1 MNLEATMAKKI
12 QVVLD
17 DNTYRLLRSL
27 AQPRAG
33 NKSFVV
39 REALHYFADRESV
52 ERMLDGILAQRHA
65 REAMQAGLEA
75 RSEGRLVPHERV
87 VRGTRRRTKTR

>member
-1 MNLEATMAKKI
+1 MAKKV

-17 DNTYRLLRSL
+17 DETYRLLNAL

-39 REALHYFADRESV
+39 REALRYFADRESV
-52 ERMLDGILAQRHA
+52 ERMLDGILSQRHA
-65 REAMQAGLEA
+65 KEAMEAGLAA
-75 RSEGRLVPHERV
+75 RSRGRLVPHGRV
-87 VRGTRRRTKTR
+87 VPARRRMKAR

>member
-1 MNLEATMAKKI
+1 MAKRV

-17 DNTYRLLRSL
+17 DDTYHLLKEL

-39 REALHYFADRESV
+39 REALRYFADRESV
-52 ERMLDGILAQRHA
+52 ERMLDGILAHPHA
-65 REAMQAGLEA
+65 RQAMEAGLAA
-75 RSEGRLVPHERV
+75 RTGGRLVAHERV
-87 VRGTRRRTKTR
+87 IQRMRRRARGR

>member
-1 MNLEATMAKKI
+1 MKLEASVAKKV

-17 DNTYRLLRSL
+17 DDTYRLLKAL

-39 REALHYFADRESV
+39 REALRYFADRESA

-65 REAMQAGLEA
+65 REAMEAGLAA
-75 RSEGRLVPHERV
+75 RSKGRLIPHQRVIQGIPRQTRER
-87 VRGTRRRTKTR
+87 